1 MNFTS
6 RQYFNTAGRTVS
18 KEEQLRLVAFDLVWY
33 LQYLH
38 RHGKIGDSLFEQY
51 EPGILKY
58 TRGDDNEYVLVNTL
72 SGFDDIYG
80 TQEFPL
86 DADIEKFRDRL
97 YIFSKELV

>member
-1 MNFTS
+1 MMT
-6 RQYFNTAGRTVS
+6 RQYFSTAGRTIS
-18 KEEQLRLVAFDLVWY
+18 KEHQLKLTAFDLVWY

-38 RHGKIGDSLFEQY
+38 KNGFIENSIFEKY

-58 TRGDDNEYVLVNTL
+58 VRGGDNEYILAEML

-80 TQEFPL
+80 TEDFPL
-86 DADIEKFRDRL
+86 NADIEKFRDRM